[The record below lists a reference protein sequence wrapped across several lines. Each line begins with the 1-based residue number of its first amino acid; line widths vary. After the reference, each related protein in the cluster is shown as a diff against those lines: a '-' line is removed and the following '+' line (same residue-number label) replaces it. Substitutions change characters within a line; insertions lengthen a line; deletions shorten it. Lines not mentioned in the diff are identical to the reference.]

1 MFLTQIL
8 SQKKSTSQVV
18 VYLAYVFWEKFW
30 VQNSVFLISRRL
42 PGIQDEVS

>member
-8 SQKKSTSQVV
+8 SQKKSISKEI
-18 VYLAYVFWEKFW
+18 VYPAYVLQKIW
-30 VQNSVFLISRRL
+30 VQNSLFPINRRL